1 MTAKPLLAAVET
13 GGTKCIVSVGRDPD
27 TAARYRIETR
37 SPTETASAIEMA
49 VREEIGHNKLDGI
62 GIASFGPLDV
72 GLESPSYGRIGRTPK
87 PHWEGFNLRS
97 YLAERF
103 DCSVMSESDVNGA
116 ALAEAHWQLD
126 RPIQH
131 LAYVTVG
138 TGIGVGILQS
148 GKIANGVSHPEV
160 GHIRVEKHTHHQAFP
175 GACSIHGDCLEGLA
189 SGTAIEAQWGAS
201 LSELGEN
208 HVAVTL
214 EAFYLSRLAINLFLH
229 HRPEV
234 IIFGGGVSQTPTL
247 LEKVRAE
254 SLTLLGDYLPELA
267 SAEAMEK
274 HISPARLGSDAG
286 ILGAFMLAEHDF
298 SALDNV

>member
-27 TAARYRIETR
+27 TARRHRIETR
-37 SPTETASAIEMA
+37 SPTETANAIEMA
-49 VREEIGHNKLDGI
+49 VCEEIGHNKLDAV
-62 GIASFGPLDV
+62 GIASFGPLDIN
-72 GLESPSYGRIGRTPK
+72 LESPTYGRIGRTPK

-97 YLAERF
+97 HLAKRF
-103 DCSVMSESDVNGA
+103 NCPVMSESDVNGA

-126 RPIQH
+126 NPIQH

-148 GKIANGVSHPEV
+148 GKIANGLSHPEV
-160 GHIRVEKHTHHQAFP
+160 GHIRVEKHTYHRAFA

-189 SGTAIEAQWGAS
+189 SGTAIEAQWGSS

-208 HVAVTL
+208 HVALTL
-214 EAFYLSRLAINLFLH
+214 EAFYLSQLTTNLFLH

-247 LEKVRAE
+247 LQKIRAE
-254 SLTLLGDYLPELA
+254 CLTRLGDYLPELA
-267 SAEAMEK
+267 STEAMQK
-274 HISPARLGSDAG
+274 RISAARLGSDAG
-286 ILGAFMLAEHDF
+286 ILGAFMLAQHAFFASD
-298 SALDNV
+298 SV